1 MEDRPRVAPE
11 EMRLEQPAPRVRAL
25 VKKVCE
31 HDADHGHFPD
41 YAVAMDDD
49 VILFRNRS
57 GLKSKPDPVAVADD
71 APYIDPETM
80 HDAKTAA
87 PGYDVYA
94 LYDEWVS
101 WWHDMDKPE
110 LKSPAGVPRLLQES
124 IELKPCADAPS
135 GHVHMQTCEH
145 DRPTGLSPILR
156 SQSLNASAIAS
167 CRLMPCLRAVMCMAN
182 DISGLK

>member
-1 MEDRPRVAPE
+1 
-11 EMRLEQPAPRVRAL
+11 L

-101 WWHDMDKPE
+101 WWHDSDKPE
-110 LKSPAGVPRLLQES
+110 LKSPAAAFLGFC
-124 IELKPCADAPS
+124 KK
-135 GHVHMQTCEH
+135 
-145 DRPTGLSPILR
+145 
-156 SQSLNASAIAS
+156 ASAQAPA
-167 CRLMPCLRAVMCMAN
+167 LMPAQAVMFTCKHVNMTAC
-182 DISGLK
+182 STYRAFPHLAQPVVERLGHCVL